1 MAGYALL
8 ALVLAALG
16 VYSVMLQSVTHR
28 SQEIGI
34 RMALG
39 AQRSDVLS
47 MLLKEGMSL
56 SALGILGGLSGA
68 LIFSGVMSHLLYGI
82 STRDPLTFL
91 TVVPILILVA
101 LAACLLPALR
111 ALRVDPLATLRCD

>member
-1 MAGYALL
+1 
-8 ALVLAALG
+8 
-16 VYSVMLQSVTHR
+16 MLQSVTHR

-56 SALGILGGLSGA
+56 SALGILSGLSGA
-68 LIFSGVMSHLLYGI
+68 PVFSGVMSHLLYGI